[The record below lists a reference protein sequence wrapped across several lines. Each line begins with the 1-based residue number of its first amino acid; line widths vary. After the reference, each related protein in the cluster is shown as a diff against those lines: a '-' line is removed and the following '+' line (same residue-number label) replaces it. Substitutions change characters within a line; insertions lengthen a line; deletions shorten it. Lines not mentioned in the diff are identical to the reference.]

1 MTSEGGSVG
10 RASAEASA
18 GTATAATSAT
28 AQIITI
34 AGGKGGVGKSIIASN
49 LAVAIAQLGRHVVLV
64 DLDLGAA
71 NQHLL
76 LGVARPR
83 AGVPALIEGSIE
95 DANDAIS
102 PTPIPNLSLV
112 AGSGAVLGAA
122 NISHTDK
129 QRLIRKLRSI
139 DAVVILDVGAGVAYN
154 ALDFFLIGP
163 QKIIVTTP
171 QVTSV
176 HDAYSFLKGAVLRML
191 RQEANRAIEKALLEP
206 ALFSAE
212 ATNVRAMLQNLRG
225 QKPEFA
231 ERVFDRLR
239 RFGAHIIGNQVSDQ
253 RHVGIFRSIAKMF
266 HDYLGIEVPISGWLK
281 HSQRINE
288 SVNERK
294 PLMLGAPCEET
305 RTFRQMA
312 EALLAEGAIPEED
325 EIIDLMFDDLD
336 PVETTGAHQTSGHQA
351 AR

>member
-1 MTSEGGSVG
+1 VG
-10 RASAEASA
+10 RAPAEATA
-18 GTATAATSAT
+18 GAASEPIAA
-28 AQIITI
+28 AQVISI

-83 AGVPALIEGSIE
+83 AGVPALIEGSV
-95 DANDAIS
+95 DDVQDAIS
-102 PTPIPNLSLV
+102 PTPIPNLSLL

-129 QRLIRKLRSI
+129 QRLIRKLRAI
-139 DAVVILDVGAGVAYN
+139 DAVVILDVGAGVAFN

-171 QVTSV
+171 QVTAV

-212 ATNVRAMLQNLRG
+212 ATNVRQMLQNLRE

-231 ERVFDRLR
+231 ERVFQRLN
-239 RFGAHIIGNQVSDQ
+239 RFGGHIIGNQVSDQ
-253 RHVGIFRSIAKMF
+253 RHIGIFRSISKMF
-266 HDYLGIEVPISGWLK
+266 HDYLGVEVPISGWLK
-281 HSQRINE
+281 TSQRINE
-288 SVNERK
+288 SVNERR
-294 PLMLGAPCEET
+294 PLMLGLPCEET
-305 RTFRQMA
+305 RTFRQIA
-312 EALLAEGAIPEED
+312 EALLAEHAVPED
-325 EIIDLMFDDLD
+325 DDLIDIMFDD
-336 PVETTGAHQTSGHQA
+336 PPETTGTHDAGQQA
-351 AR
+351 VR

>member
-1 MTSEGGSVG
+1 VGRTTADLDAGTSSEGSVP
-10 RASAEASA
+10 
-18 GTATAATSAT
+18 
-28 AQIITI
+28 AQIIAI

-83 AGVPALIEGSIE
+83 AGIPALIEGGVE
-95 DANDAIS
+95 DVRDVLS
-102 PTPIPNLSLV
+102 PTPIPNLSLL

-129 QRLIRKLRSI
+129 QRLMRKLRAI
-139 DAVVILDVGAGVAYN
+139 DAVVLLDVGAGVAYN
-154 ALDFFLIGP
+154 ALDFFLLGP
-163 QKIIVTTP
+163 QKIVVTTP
-171 QVTSV
+171 QVTAV

-191 RQEANRAIEKALLEP
+191 RQEASRAIEKALLEP

-212 ATNVRAMLQNLRG
+212 ATNVRAMLQNLKV

-231 ERVFDRLR
+231 ERVFERLQ
-239 RFGAHIIGNQVSDQ
+239 RFGAHLIGNQVSDQ
-253 RHVGIFRSIAKMF
+253 RHVGVFRSIAKMF
-266 HDYLGIEVPISGWLK
+266 HDYLGVEVPISGWLK
-281 HSQRINE
+281 HSQRVND

-294 PLMLGAPCEET
+294 PMMLGMPCEET
-305 RTFRQMA
+305 RMFRQIA
-312 EALLAEGAIPEED
+312 EALLAERVVPEE
-325 EIIDLMFDDLD
+325 EETLDLLFTDD
-336 PVETTGAHQTSGHQA
+336 PVENTGTAHEVPGQQGQQA

>member
-1 MTSEGGSVG
+1 VG
-10 RASAEASA
+10 RISAEVAPIAA
-18 GTATAATSAT
+18 GAV
-28 AQIITI
+28 AQVISIG
-34 AGGKGGVGKSIIASN
+34 GGKGGVGKSIVASN
-49 LAVAIAQLGRHVVLV
+49 LAVAIAQLGKHVVLV

-83 AGVPALIEGSIE
+83 AGVPALLEGSV
-95 DANDAIS
+95 DDVNDALS
-102 PTPIPNLSLV
+102 PTPIPNLSLL

-129 QRLIRKLRSI
+129 QRLIRKLRAI

-163 QKIIVTTP
+163 QKIVVTTP
-171 QVTSV
+171 QVTAV

-212 ATNVRAMLQNLRG
+212 ATNVRAILQNLRE

-231 ERVFDRLR
+231 DKVFERLR
-239 RFGAHIIGNQVSDQ
+239 RFGGHIVGNQVSDQ
-253 RHVGIFRSIAKMF
+253 RHIGIFRSISKMF
-266 HDYLGIEVPISGWLK
+266 HDYLGVEVPISGWLK
-281 HSQRINE
+281 ASPRINE
-288 SVNERK
+288 SVNERR
-294 PLMLGAPCEET
+294 PLMLGSPSEET

-312 EALLAEGAIPEED
+312 EALLAEDAEPADD
-325 EIIDLMFDDLD
+325 ELIDIMFDD
-336 PVETTGAHQTSGHQA
+336 PVENTGTAHPVPGQSA

>member
-1 MTSEGGSVG
+1 VG
-10 RASAEASA
+10 RMPAETANAAASAV
-18 GTATAATSAT
+18 
-28 AQIITI
+28 AQVISIG
-34 AGGKGGVGKSIIASN
+34 GGKGGVGKSIVASN
-49 LAVAIAQLGRHVVLV
+49 LAVAIAQLGKHVVLV

-83 AGVPALIEGSIE
+83 AGVPALLEGSVDDVH
-95 DANDAIS
+95 DALS
-102 PTPIPNLSLV
+102 PTPIPNLSLL

-129 QRLIRKLRSI
+129 QRLIRKLRAI
-139 DAVVILDVGAGVAYN
+139 DAVVILDVGAGVSYN

-163 QKIIVTTP
+163 QKIVVTTP
-171 QVTSV
+171 QVTAV

-212 ATNVRAMLQNLRG
+212 ATNVRAILQNLRE

-231 ERVFDRLR
+231 EKVFARLQ
-239 RFGAHIIGNQVSDQ
+239 RFGGHIIGNQVSDP
-253 RHVGIFRSIAKMF
+253 RHIGIFRSISKMF
-266 HDYLGIEVPISGWLK
+266 HDYLGVEVPISGWLK
-281 HSQRINE
+281 ASQKINE
-288 SVNERK
+288 SINDRR
-294 PLMLGAPCEET
+294 PLMLGPPSEET
-305 RTFRQMA
+305 RVFRQMA
-312 EALLAEGAIPEED
+312 EALLAEDTEPEDD
-325 EIIDLMFDDLD
+325 ELIDIMFDD
-336 PVETTGAHQTSGHQA
+336 PIENTGTAHELPGQSA

>member
-1 MTSEGGSVG
+1 VG
-10 RASAEASA
+10 RLPAEAAPAAS
-18 GTATAATSAT
+18 TAA
-28 AQIITI
+28 AQVISI

-83 AGVPALIEGSIE
+83 AGIPALIEGTI
-95 DANDAIS
+95 DDVNDALS
-102 PTPIPNLSLV
+102 PTPIPNLSLL

-129 QRLIRKLRSI
+129 QRLIRKLRAI
-139 DAVVILDVGAGVAYN
+139 DAVVILDVGAGVAFN

-163 QKIIVTTP
+163 QKIVVTTP
-171 QVTSV
+171 QVTAV

-191 RQEANRAIEKALLEP
+191 RQEASRAIEKALLEP

-212 ATNVRAMLQNLRG
+212 ATNVRVMLQNLKE

-231 ERVFDRLR
+231 DRVFDRLR
-239 RFGAHIIGNQVSDQ
+239 RFGAHIIGNQVSDP

-266 HDYLGIEVPISGWLK
+266 HDYLGVEVPISGWLK
-281 HSQRINE
+281 SSQRINE
-288 SVNERK
+288 SVNDRR
-294 PLMLGAPCEET
+294 PLMLGAPSEET
-305 RTFRQMA
+305 RMFRQIA
-312 EALLAEGAIPEED
+312 EALLVEEPIPEDD
-325 EIIDLMFDDLD
+325 EMVDIMFTDD
-336 PVETTGAHQTSGHQA
+336 PVENTGTAHQVSGQSV

>member
-1 MTSEGGSVG
+1 VG
-10 RASAEASA
+10 RAPAEASA
-18 GTATAATSAT
+18 DSAPVTSAV
-28 AQIITI
+28 AQVISI

-83 AGVPALIEGSIE
+83 AGVPALIEGTV
-95 DANDAIS
+95 DDVNDALS
-102 PTPIPNLSLV
+102 PTPIPNLSLI

-129 QRLIRKLRSI
+129 QRLIRKLRAI
-139 DAVVILDVGAGVAYN
+139 DAVVILDVGAGVAFN
-154 ALDFFLIGP
+154 ALDFFLIAP
-163 QKIIVTTP
+163 QKIVVTTP
-171 QVTSV
+171 QVTAV

-191 RQEANRAIEKALLEP
+191 RQEASRAIERALLEP

-212 ATNVRAMLQNLRG
+212 ATNVRLMLQNLRE

-231 ERVFDRLR
+231 QRVFERLA
-239 RFGAHIIGNQVSDQ
+239 RFGGHIIGNQVSDQ

-266 HDYLGIEVPISGWLK
+266 HDYLGVEVPISGWLK
-281 HSQRINE
+281 TSQRINE
-288 SVNERK
+288 SVNERR
-294 PLMLGAPCEET
+294 PLMLGLPCEET
-305 RTFRQMA
+305 RTFRQIA
-312 EALLAEGAIPEED
+312 EALLAEHAVPEDD
-325 EIIDLMFDDLD
+325 ELIDIMFDD
-336 PVETTGAHQTSGHQA
+336 PPESTGTHDTAGQQA

>member
-1 MTSEGGSVG
+1 M
-10 RASAEASA
+10 AEASA
-18 GTATAATSAT
+18 TVAPTNVAAQVIS
-28 AQIITI
+28 I

-83 AGVPALIEGSIE
+83 AGVPALIEGTV
-95 DANDAIS
+95 DDVNDALT
-102 PTPIPNLSLV
+102 PTPVPNLSLL

-129 QRLIRKLRSI
+129 QRLIRKLRAI

-163 QKIIVTTP
+163 QKIVVTTP
-171 QVTSV
+171 QVTAV

-191 RQEANRAIEKALLEP
+191 RQEATRAIEKALLEP

-212 ATNVRAMLQNLRG
+212 ATNVRAMLQNLKE

-231 ERVFDRLR
+231 NRVFERLQ
-239 RFGAHIIGNQVSDQ
+239 RFGCHIIGNQVSDQ
-253 RHVGIFRSIAKMF
+253 RHIGIFRSISKMF
-266 HDYLGIEVPISGWLK
+266 QDYLGVEVPISGWLK
-281 HSQRINE
+281 TSQRINE
-288 SVNERK
+288 SVNDRR
-294 PLMLGAPCEET
+294 PLMLGSPCEET
-305 RTFRQMA
+305 RMFRQMA
-312 EALLAEGAIPEED
+312 EALLAENAVPEDD
-325 EIIDLMFDDLD
+325 ELIDIMFDD
-336 PVETTGAHQTSGHQA
+336 PNENTGTAHQVSDQSA

>member
-1 MTSEGGSVG
+1 VG
-10 RASAEASA
+10 RISVE
-18 GTATAATSAT
+18 AATVPARPA
-28 AQIITI
+28 AQLISIG
-34 AGGKGGVGKSIIASN
+34 GGKGGVGKSIVASN

-76 LGVARPR
+76 LNVARPR
-83 AGVPALIEGSIE
+83 AGVPALLEGSI
-95 DANDAIS
+95 DDVNDALS
-102 PTPIPNLSLV
+102 PTPIPNLSLL

-129 QRLIRKLRSI
+129 QRLIRKLRAI

-154 ALDFFLIGP
+154 ALDFFLVGP
-163 QKIIVTTP
+163 QKVVVTTP
-171 QVTSV
+171 QVTAV

-212 ATNVRAMLQNLRG
+212 ATNVRAILQNLRE

-231 ERVFDRLR
+231 AKVFERLN
-239 RFGAHIIGNQVSDQ
+239 RFGGHIIGNQVSDQ
-253 RHVGIFRSIAKMF
+253 RHIGIFRSIAKMF
-266 HDYLGIEVPISGWLK
+266 SDYLGVEVPISGWLK
-281 HSQRINE
+281 ASQRINE
-288 SVNERK
+288 SVNERR

-305 RTFRQMA
+305 RMFRQMA
-312 EALLAEGAIPEED
+312 EALLAEEAVPEDD
-325 EIIDLMFDDLD
+325 EFIDIMFDD
-336 PVETTGAHQTSGHQA
+336 PPENTGTAHESA

>member
-1 MTSEGGSVG
+1 VG
-10 RASAEASA
+10 RPPAEASA
-18 GTATAATSAT
+18 GNASEPSAA
-28 AQIITI
+28 AQVISI

-83 AGVPALIEGSIE
+83 AGIPALIEGTV
-95 DANDAIS
+95 DDVNDALS
-102 PTPIPNLSLV
+102 PTPIPNLSLI

-129 QRLIRKLRSI
+129 QRLIRKLRGL
-139 DAVVILDVGAGVAYN
+139 DAVVILDVGAGVAFN

-163 QKIIVTTP
+163 QKIVVTTP
-171 QVTSV
+171 QVTAV

-212 ATNVRAMLQNLRG
+212 ATNVRQMLQNLRE

-231 ERVFDRLR
+231 ERVFQRLS
-239 RFGAHIIGNQVSDQ
+239 RFGGHIIGNQVSDQ
-253 RHVGIFRSIAKMF
+253 RHIGIFRSISKMF
-266 HDYLGIEVPISGWLK
+266 QDYLGVEVPISGWLK
-281 HSQRINE
+281 TSQRIND
-288 SVNERK
+288 SVNERR
-294 PLMLGAPCEET
+294 PLMLGVPCEET
-305 RTFRQMA
+305 RTFRQIA
-312 EALLAEGAIPEED
+312 EALLAEHAVPEDD
-325 EIIDLMFDDLD
+325 ELIDIMFDD
-336 PVETTGAHQTSGHQA
+336 PPETTGTHDTGQQA

>member
-1 MTSEGGSVG
+1 VG
-10 RASAEASA
+10 RPSAEAATIPASA
-18 GTATAATSAT
+18 V
-28 AQIITI
+28 AQVISIG
-34 AGGKGGVGKSIIASN
+34 GGKGGVGKSIIASN
-49 LAVAIAQLGRHVVLV
+49 LAVSIAQLGKHVVLV

-83 AGVPALIEGSIE
+83 AGVPALLEGTVE
-95 DANDAIS
+95 DVNDALS
-102 PTPIPNLSLV
+102 PTPIPNLSLL

-129 QRLIRKLRSI
+129 QRLIRKLRAI

-163 QKIIVTTP
+163 QKIVVTTP
-171 QVTSV
+171 QVTAV

-191 RQEANRAIEKALLEP
+191 RQEASRAIEKALLEP

-212 ATNVRAMLQNLRG
+212 ATNVRAMLQNLRL

-231 ERVFDRLR
+231 DRVFERLR
-239 RFGAHIIGNQVSDQ
+239 RFGGHIIGNQVSDQ
-253 RHVGIFRSIAKMF
+253 RHIGIFRSISKMF
-266 HDYLGIEVPISGWLK
+266 HDYLGVEVPISGWLK
-281 HSQRINE
+281 ASPRINE
-288 SVNERK
+288 SVNDRR
-294 PLMLGAPCEET
+294 PLMLGSPCEET
-305 RTFRQMA
+305 RMFRQMA
-312 EALLAEGAIPEED
+312 EALLAEDPAPEDD
-325 EIIDLMFDDLD
+325 ELIDIMFDD
-336 PVETTGAHQTSGHQA
+336 PAENTGTAHELPGQSA